1 MYLVSFLRYRHIFG
15 SALNTF
21 WPDTTL
27 MRIIFMRVLP
37 NDIAQ
42 CLLSLLFSIIDYA
55 PQSTVRTC
63 MLPIQCECCTNAVCC
78 LLICLICNNRIIY
91 IPSIVIRQECLRTLD
106 DYSALC

>member
-55 PQSTVRTC
+55 PQ
-63 MLPIQCECCTNAVCC
+63 CERACCLFSANAVLMQFAVC
-78 LLICLICNNRIIY
+78 
-91 IPSIVIRQECLRTLD
+91 
-106 DYSALC
+106 